1 MMKIHLKKL
10 LVNPWTAL
18 LTLALILSIRIADPS
33 FVESIRLRYFD
44 TLVTSK
50 ATETIGVSVVNIDE
64 KALEKY
70 GQFPFPRDVYAKLIR
85 DLYSRNAGLVVFNIL
100 TPDADRMGHDR
111 EYVQALRQYPVILP
125 AVGSTT
131 NRNAARNPGS
141 VIIGPYGL
149 DAFVTYPGIVA
160 NQSSIE
166 SAAAGVGLVNTLPEV
181 DGVVR
186 RMPMVAAYNGKLYP
200 SLAME
205 VLRVAA
211 ADSTFQVKIN
221 ENGVEKMRIPK
232 FGPIATDSLSR
243 VWVDWS
249 LVPSKYSLTDLP
261 KDFEGEIV
269 IVGVSAQGLSN
280 PVATS
285 LGEMLPQDLQ
295 AAVLGTVIANRDRPA
310 ITRPDWADGAEIL
323 ALVVAG
329 IVLLFL
335 TRWTYVGLLSGI
347 GIVGIS
353 IFGSRLLFSNYLF
366 LFDAT
371 MVASGT
377 ILVMLHAYGVK
388 FVSEFL
394 QKQQI
399 KKQFG
404 SYVNPTIVE
413 RLQKNPDL
421 IKLGGERKELSIVM
435 TDLRGFTTLGESF
448 GDDVEG
454 LTQIMNDYMTALSVP
469 VLKNDGTLIKFIGDA
484 SLHVHGAPL
493 DDTRHAYTAV
503 KTAQQM
509 IKAIEEFNKE
519 LTAGGRP
526 PVGMGAGVNTGET
539 LIGNI
544 GSKEK
549 FGYDVLGDSVST
561 AARLEGQTKS
571 YGVLLIIGP
580 NTNEIVKDEIFTLE
594 LDNIAVKGK
603 TVGLR
608 IYTPLEIY
616 DANSASE
623 YIMARETHDAM
634 LVAYRAQQFD
644 KAIEM
649 CHSLMGEFDGQM
661 DHSYELWIERCR
673 EMKKVTLPADWDG
686 IFRAT
691 SK

>member
-1 MMKIHLKKL
+1 MLKKIL
-10 LVNPWTAL
+10 TSPWCAL
-18 LTLALILSIRIADPS
+18 LTLALVVSLRIADPA
-33 FVESIRLRYFD
+33 FVESVRLRYFD
-44 TLVTSK
+44 TLITSR
-50 ATETIGVSVVNIDE
+50 APETIGVSVVNIDE

-70 GQFPFPRDVYAKLIR
+70 GQFPFSRDVYAQLIR
-85 DLYSRNAGLVVFNIL
+85 DLYRRNAGLVVFNVL
-100 TPDADRMGHDR
+100 TPDRDRMGHDA
-111 EYVQALRQYPVILP
+111 EYVQALRQYPTILP
-125 AVGSTT
+125 AVGSTN
-131 NRNAARNPGS
+131 NRNEARNPGS

-149 DAFVTYPGIVA
+149 EAFVTYPGIVA
-160 NQSSIE
+160 NQYSIE
-166 SAAAGVGLVNTLPEV
+166 SAAAGVGLVNTLPEI

-186 RMPMVAAYNGKLYP
+186 RMPMVAAHDGKLYP

-205 VLRVAA
+205 VLRVAGG
-211 ADSTFQVKIN
+211 DTTFQIKIN

-232 FGPIATDSLSR
+232 FGPISTDSLSR
-243 VWVDWS
+243 VWIDWS
-249 LVPSKYSLTDLP
+249 LRPSEYSITDLP

-269 IVGVSAQGLSN
+269 IVGVSAQGLAN

-285 LGEMLPQDLQ
+285 LGEMMPQDLQ
-295 AAVLGTVIANRDRPA
+295 AAVLGTVIANKDRP
-310 ITRPDWADGAEIL
+310 IISRPDWADGSEIIVL
-323 ALVVAG
+323 AVAG
-329 IVLLFL
+329 ILLLFL
-335 TRWTYVGLLSGI
+335 TRYVYVGLISGV
-347 GIVGIS
+347 GIVVLS
-353 IFGSRLLFSNYLF
+353 ILGSRLAFSNYLF

-371 MVASGT
+371 MVAGGI

-394 QKQQI
+394 QKQAI

-413 RLQKNPDL
+413 RLQKNPEL

-454 LTQIMNDYMTALSVP
+454 LTQIMNDYMTALSIP

-493 DDTRHAYTAV
+493 DDPRHAYTAV

-509 IKAIEEFNKE
+509 IKAIEEFNVGLVASGK
-519 LTAGGRP
+519 P

-544 GSKEK
+544 GAKSK

-580 NTNEIVKDEIFTLE
+580 NTNDIVKDEIFTLE

-608 IYTPLEIY
+608 IYTPLEMH
-616 DANSASE
+616 DANSAVE

-634 LVAYRAQQFD
+634 LVAYRAQKFD
-644 KAIEM
+644 QAIEM
-649 CHSLMGEFDGQM
+649 CNQLMGEFDGQM
-661 DHSYELWIERCR
+661 DHSYELWIERCKD
-673 EMKKVTLPADWDG
+673 MKNAKLPKDWDG